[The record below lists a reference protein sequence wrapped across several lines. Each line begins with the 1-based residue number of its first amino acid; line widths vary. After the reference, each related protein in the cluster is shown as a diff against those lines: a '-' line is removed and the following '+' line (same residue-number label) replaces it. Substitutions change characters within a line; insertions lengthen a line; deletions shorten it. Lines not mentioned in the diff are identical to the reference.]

1 MSFLDLPGLQHFYNK
16 YIKKINQDISAL
28 NTELGGKA
36 NTGHKH
42 TVADV
47 SDLSNASVKNAES
60 VPWSGVSGKPS
71 NFPPAAHKHTADD
84 VTGLTPSMVVYS
96 NANGVLAASSNVTSK
111 DLGCLY
117 GIESNIQTQLNA
129 KLASSRVKGYSWT
142 TEVNGTSI
150 DVNFSQVGL
159 TNGANYAIFV
169 NNANRNAANIT
180 VLGISINQAKTQ
192 FRIYWDQSFTGN
204 VQFNLMAIQF

>member
-1 MSFLDLPGLQHFYNK
+1 ML
-16 YIKKINQDISAL
+16 
-28 NTELGGKA
+28 
-36 NTGHKH
+36 
-42 TVADV
+42 
-47 SDLSNASVKNAES
+47 
-60 VPWSGVSGKPS
+60 GKPG
-71 NFPPAAHKHTADD
+71 NFTPTAHKHTAAD

-96 NANGVLAASSNVTSK
+96 NANGVLAASTNVTSTN
-111 DLGCLY
+111 LGCLY

-159 TNGANYAIFV
+159 TNGANYAIYI
-169 NNANRNAANIT
+169 NNANRNASNIT
-180 VLGISINQAKTQ
+180 VLGASINQAKTQ
-192 FRIYWDQSFTGN
+192 FRIYWDQSFSGD